1 MLKQNLIGACNGF
14 LPLVAALSF
23 AAPAAALA
31 AEAPTV
37 APVVQSVLDCRKVPE
52 ADARLA
58 CFDKAAAG
66 LEASQANGDLVTL
79 DRQQRRT
86 VRRQAFGLTLPSL
99 AMFDR
104 GEKPEDI
111 DRATFKVVSAYRNG
125 DGKWVMRMDD
135 GATWRQIDDNEL
147 FREPHAGS
155 TADIRKAA
163 LGSFFLKVDGQPA
176 IRAHR
181 DN

>member
-1 MLKQNLIGACNGF
+1 MNLSQKALIAF
-14 LPLVAALSF
+14 APLALLALSI
-23 AAPAAALA
+23 AAPVPA
-31 AEAPTV
+31 AETPSV
-37 APVVQSVLDCRKVPE
+37 APVVQGVIDCRKIPE

-58 CFDKAAAG
+58 CFDKAAAS
-66 LEASQANGDLVTL
+66 LEVSQAKGDLVTL

-86 VRRQAFGLTLPSL
+86 VRRQAFGLILPSL

-104 GEKPEDI
+104 GEKPEDV
-111 DRATFKVVSAYRNG
+111 DRATFTIASAYRNAA
-125 DGKWVMRMDD
+125 GKWVMRMDD
-135 GATWRQIDDNEL
+135 GAMWRQIDDNTL
-147 FREPHAGS
+147 FRAPHQGS